1 MNCINQVDSVD
12 YSRIKSQNFKGADVW
27 FGPSINDNDVMIF
40 VTGVLKLYSN
50 KVITDFLSN
59 KSTQKLLEQVSSEL
73 GIPISQ
79 LIITVK
85 GNYSDGRPQGTWMHK
100 KIALAFAMWLDPK
113 FYSWCIDKLIELLTE
128 GSVSMSNEWFGQASY
143 NNPQVQDIINQL
155 QQSQEENKRLQEEN
169 HQLQQHNQWLKQD
182 NFSLNTRVNAWQ
194 PQINYYNQ
202 VLNQKPGNCYTT
214 KDILVQ
220 IKANISSKD
229 FIKMMI
235 NNGIAHRTGK
245 SSWQLKSPYCNQN
258 LRDTF
263 YCRCVDGN
271 VRPILKWTEA
281 GKHFVWML
289 AEIWKLI

>member
-1 MNCINQVDSVD
+1 MVNNNEVDFMDYDKVLSQKFNGVD
-12 YSRIKSQNFKGADVW
+12 VL
-27 FGPSINDNDVMIF
+27 FGPSTDNDVMIF
-40 VTGVLKLYSN
+40 VTDVVQLFPGKRINNFLRSQQTQELIDQIANDAHISASQVCYS
-50 KVITDFLSN
+50 T
-59 KSTQKLLEQVSSEL
+59 
-73 GIPISQ
+73 
-79 LIITVK
+79 K
-85 GNYSDGRPQGTWMHK
+85 GNYSDGRPQGTWMRREL
-100 KIALAFAMWLDPK
+100 ALAFAMWLDPV
-113 FYSWCIDKLIELLTE
+113 FYLWCLQKLIELLTQ
-128 GSVSMSNEWFGQASY
+128 GSTSMNNEWFGQASY
-143 NNPQVQDIINQL
+143 SNSQVQDIINQL

-194 PQINYYNQ
+194 PQVNYYNQ

-263 YCRCVDGN
+263 YCSCADGN
-271 VRPILKWTEA
+271 IRPVLKWTEA